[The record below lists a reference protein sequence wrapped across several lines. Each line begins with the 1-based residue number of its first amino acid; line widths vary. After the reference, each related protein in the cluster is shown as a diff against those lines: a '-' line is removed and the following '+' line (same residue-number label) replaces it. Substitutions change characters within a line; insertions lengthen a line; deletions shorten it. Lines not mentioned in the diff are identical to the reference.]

1 MGKLYVYSTLSAA
14 QEYAG
19 WTKGANDL
27 PRIRKTVRINGGA
40 NLTDKH
46 LVTPAGAVTEISEA
60 DEAFLRENKIFLL
73 HEKNG
78 FVRVDRREAAVEK
91 AVATLAARDISAP
104 DRPDDFVELPRE
116 SAGGVTGVKAN
127 KRTRKS

>member
-19 WTKGANDL
+19 WAKGANDL
-27 PRIRKTVRINGGA
+27 PRIRKMVRINGGA
-40 NLTDKH
+40 NLADKH
-46 LVTPAGAVTEISEA
+46 LITSKGAVTEISEE
-60 DEAFLRENKIFLL
+60 DEAFLRENEIFRL

-78 FVRVDRREAAVEK
+78 FVRVDRKKETVDK
-91 AVATLAARDISAP
+91 AVAQLEARDISAP
-104 DRPDDFVELPRE
+104 DRPDDFVELPKE

-127 KRTRKS
+127 KRTRK